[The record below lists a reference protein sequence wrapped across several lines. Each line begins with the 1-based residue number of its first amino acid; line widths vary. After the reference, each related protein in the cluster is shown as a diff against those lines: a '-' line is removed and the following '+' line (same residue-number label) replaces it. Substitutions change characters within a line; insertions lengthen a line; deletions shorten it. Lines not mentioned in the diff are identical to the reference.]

1 MSELEEEKSYEVMA
15 HNSVSGFLTRHVPKQ
30 LTSPRQTCYRHRTD
44 IARTLV
50 PEESSRVAVQKQL
63 ENLPKADQNAIA
75 HIWSMFSAAPANQRL
90 LMLQGIV
97 STCCMPQLSFLAS
110 AVEPLLKIDFLA
122 VLPHEVSLKILSHLD
137 AKSLCH
143 AAQVSRTWK
152 HLADDDIVW
161 HRMCEQHIDKKCTKC
176 GWGLPLLY
184 NKKALR
190 KRQRSSDGVTAAC
203 GTKSVESSTGAPQDQ
218 PSKRRRV
225 SQDTDIKSAAT
236 PPPDANRR
244 PWKDVYSER
253 LIVERNWRANKYT
266 VRTLKGHK
274 DGVMCVQFC
283 ENNNRL
289 ISGSYDKTVHV
300 WNLETGEILKVLTG
314 HTRCVRALQFD
325 DAKLVT
331 GSMDN
336 TLKIWNYNTGHCIRT
351 LQGHTDGV
359 ISLHFDSRI
368 LVSGSADKNVKVW
381 NFLTGE
387 CFTLHGHTDWV
398 NQVKIHR
405 QSMVVSASDDTT
417 IRVWDLNTRTCLK
430 VLEGHVGQV
439 QAAIPSMH
447 GFSHRFVLP
456 KQKPEVKTPEEIEQE
471 QLHSCRQD
479 QQQLQRATSEERQ
492 VPIQQQEKEE
502 DDQSNTEVIISG
514 SLDNTLKVWSMET
527 GECLR
532 TLFGHVEGVWSVAF
546 DKRRFVSGSSD
557 STIRVWDADSGQA
570 LHTLKEHDKGV
581 TSVSLSDTKIISAS
595 EDGEIRIFDYGMQV

>member
-1 MSELEEEKSYEVMA
+1 
-15 HNSVSGFLTRHVPKQ
+15 
-30 LTSPRQTCYRHRTD
+30 
-44 IARTLV
+44 
-50 PEESSRVAVQKQL
+50 
-63 ENLPKADQNAIA
+63 
-75 HIWSMFSAAPANQRL
+75 MFSAAPANQRL

-122 VLPHEVSLKILSHLD
+122 VLPHEISLKILASLD
-137 AKSLCH
+137 ATSLCH

-184 NKKALR
+184 KKKAIR
-190 KRQRSSDGVTAAC
+190 KRLLPSDGVTAAC
-203 GTKSVESSTGAPQDQ
+203 GTKDDHPESTDDTVSQPDQ
-218 PSKRRRV
+218 PNKRRRV
-225 SQDTDIKSAAT
+225 SHDSQVKSTT
-236 PPPDANRR
+236 PPPETKRR

-253 LIVERNWRANKYT
+253 LIVERNWRSNKYT
-266 VRTLKGHK
+266 MRTLKGHK

-283 ENNNRL
+283 ESKNRL

-300 WNLETGEILKVLTG
+300 WNLETGEILQVLTG
-314 HTRCVRALQFD
+314 HNRCVRALQFD

-336 TLKIWNYNTGHCIRT
+336 TLKIWNYHTGRCIRT

-381 NFLTGE
+381 NFLSGE

-417 IRVWDLNTRTCLK
+417 IRVWDLNTRSCLK

-447 GFSHRFVLP
+447 GFTHRFVSNKP
-456 KQKPEVKTPEEIEQE
+456 KPEAKTPEEIQQE
-471 QLHSCRQD
+471 QLHGCRQD
-479 QQQLQRATSEERQ
+479 QQQRQRASSEERQ
-492 VPIQQQEKEE
+492 QPIQQPEE
-502 DDQSNTEVIISG
+502 SDDDESGNVPVIISG
-514 SLDNTLKVWSMET
+514 SLDNTLKVWSMDT

-532 TLFGHVEGVWSVAF
+532 TLFGHLEGVWSVAF

-557 STIRVWDADSGQA
+557 STIRIWDADSGQA
-570 LHTLKEHDKGV
+570 LHTLEQHGKGV
-581 TSVSLSDTKIISAS
+581 TSVSLSDTKIVSAS
-595 EDGEIRIFDYGMQV
+595 EDGEIRIFDYGLQA

>member
-1 MSELEEEKSYEVMA
+1 M
-15 HNSVSGFLTRHVPKQ
+15 
-30 LTSPRQTCYRHRTD
+30 
-44 IARTLV
+44 
-50 PEESSRVAVQKQL
+50 
-63 ENLPKADQNAIA
+63 LPKADQSAIS
-75 HIWSMFSAAPANQRL
+75 HIWSIFSAAPANQRL
-90 LMLQGIV
+90 LILQGII

-110 AVEPLLKIDFLA
+110 AVQPLLRIDFLA
-122 VLPHEVSLKILSHLD
+122 VLPHEISLKILSHLD

-176 GWGLPLLY
+176 GWGLPLLF
-184 NKKALR
+184 NKKAIR
-190 KRQRSSDGVTAAC
+190 KRQLPSDGVTAAC
-203 GTKSVESSTGAPQDQ
+203 GTKATESSAIDKNGSSQQEQ
-218 PSKRRRV
+218 PNKRRRV
-225 SQDTDIKSAAT
+225 SHDADIKSSNASLEAQ
-236 PPPDANRR
+236 RR
-244 PWKDVYSER
+244 LWKDVYSER

-274 DGVMCVQFC
+274 DGIMCIQFC
-283 ENNNRL
+283 ENKNRL

-336 TLKIWNYNTGHCIRT
+336 TLKIWNYNTGQCIRT

-417 IRVWDLNTRTCLK
+417 IRVWDLNTRSCLK
-430 VLEGHVGQV
+430 ILEGHVGQV

-447 GFSHRFVLP
+447 GFAHRFVVP
-456 KQKPEVKTPEEIEQE
+456 KQKPEIKTPEEIEQE

-479 QQQLQRATSEERQ
+479 QQQRQRAASEEHQ
-492 VPIQQQEKEE
+492 NPAHQDNSN
-502 DDQSNTEVIISG
+502 DDQSSTEEVIISG
-514 SLDNTLKVWSMET
+514 SLDNTLKVWSMDT

-557 STIRVWDADSGQA
+557 STIRIWDADSGQA
-570 LHTLKEHDKGV
+570 LHTLKEHEKGV

-595 EDGEIRIFDYGMQV
+595 EDGEIRIFDYGMQI

>member
-1 MSELEEEKSYEVMA
+1 MSENSEV
-15 HNSVSGFLTRHVPKQ
+15 SSFLTRHGPIQ
-30 LTSPRQTCYRHRTD
+30 LASPRQLCYRHRTD
-44 IARTLV
+44 IPRRPVADQL
-50 PEESSRVAVQKQL
+50 SRSAAQKRL
-63 ENLPKADQNAIA
+63 ETLPKADQSAIS
-75 HIWSMFSAAPANQRL
+75 HIWSMFSAAPADQRKL
-90 LMLQGIV
+90 ILQGIV

-122 VLPHEVSLKILSHLD
+122 VLPSEISLKILSHLD
-137 AKSLCH
+137 ATSLCH
-143 AAQVSRTWK
+143 AAQVSKTWK
-152 HLADDDIVW
+152 ALADDDIVW

-184 NKKALR
+184 KKKAIR
-190 KRQRSSDGVTAAC
+190 KRASDEVTAAC
-203 GTKSVESSTGAPQDQ
+203 GVKPESRQQIEDRSPQEAPN
-218 PSKRRRV
+218 KRRRI
-225 SQDTDIKSAAT
+225 SHEGTTEIKKEVA
-236 PPPDANRR
+236 PEGKRR
-244 PWKDVYSER
+244 PWKEVYSER
-253 LIVERNWRANKYT
+253 LVVERNWRTNKYKM
-266 VRTLKGHK
+266 RTLKGHK

-283 ENNNRL
+283 ENKNRL

-300 WNLETGEILKVLTG
+300 WNLETGEVLQVLKG

-336 TLKIWNYNTGHCIRT
+336 TLKIWNYHTGQCIRT

-359 ISLHFDSRI
+359 VSLHFDSRI

-417 IRVWDLNTRTCLK
+417 IRVWDLNTRSCLK

-447 GFSHRFVLP
+447 GFTHSFMSNTP
-456 KQKPEVKTPEEIEQE
+456 KVVAKSPEEIQQE
-471 QLHSCRQD
+471 QLHGCRQD
-479 QQQLQRATSEERQ
+479 QQQRQRNVVNEEVTAITAPAQDTSDDE
-492 VPIQQQEKEE
+492 
-502 DDQSNTEVIISG
+502 DQSANTPIIISG
-514 SLDNTLKVWSMET
+514 SLDNTLKVWSMES

-532 TLFGHVEGVWSVAF
+532 TLFGHVEGVWTVAF

-557 STIRVWDADSGQA
+557 STIRIWDTDSGQA
-570 LHTLKEHDKGV
+570 LHTLQAHHKGV
-581 TSVSLSDTKIISAS
+581 TSVSLSDTKIVSAS
-595 EDGEIRIFDYGMQV
+595 EDGEIRIFDYGLQA